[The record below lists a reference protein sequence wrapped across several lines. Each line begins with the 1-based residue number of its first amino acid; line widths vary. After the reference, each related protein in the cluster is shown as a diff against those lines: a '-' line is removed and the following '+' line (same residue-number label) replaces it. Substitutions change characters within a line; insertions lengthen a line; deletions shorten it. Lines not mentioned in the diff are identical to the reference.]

1 MEKISENPTVMKWV
15 SGIWIVK
22 ISDVGKEFAE
32 WLGGQTLPL
41 VVEDENPADW
51 AYYSDYSR
59 FVNKQAI
66 ID

>member
-1 MEKISENPTVMKWV
+1 MEKISDNPTVINWHK
-15 SGIWIVK
+15 IWIVR
-22 ISDVGKEFAE
+22 ISDVGEEFAN

-41 VVEDENPADW
+41 VSEDENPANW